1 MNLIDDVTAKEVAN
15 SSNKVYSSSALAD
28 QDTFLKL
35 LIAQLKNQD
44 PLDPIKDQ
52 DFIAQ
57 LAQFTSV
64 EKLTS
69 IEKALEGSSMNT
81 ASSQAIALVGKTVSV
96 IDPESGDTISGVVT
110 QVTLLGDDAPSV
122 LIGSKV
128 YPLSYVTSVGQ
139 PTTASN
145 WTVTPEPAEQPA
157 S

>member
-1 MNLIDDVTAKEVAN
+1 MNLIDSVTAQQVA
-15 SSNKVYSSSALAD
+15 SASNKVYSKSALAD

-69 IEKALEGSSMNT
+69 IEKALQGSSQN
-81 ASSQAIALVGKTVSV
+81 SLISQAVGLVGKTVSV
-96 IDPESGDTISGVVT
+96 VDPETGDTLTGTVT
-110 QVTLLGDDAPSV
+110 QVTLLGEGAPSV
-122 LIGSKV
+122 HLGDKV
-128 YPLSYVTSVGQ
+128 YPLSYVTSVGE
-139 PTTASN
+139 PS
-145 WTVTPEPAEQPA
+145 PE
-157 S
+157 SS